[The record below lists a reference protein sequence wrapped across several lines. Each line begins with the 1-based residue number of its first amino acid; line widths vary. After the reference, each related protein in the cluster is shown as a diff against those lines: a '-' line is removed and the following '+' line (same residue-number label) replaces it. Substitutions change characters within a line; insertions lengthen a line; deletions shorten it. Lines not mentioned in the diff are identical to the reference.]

1 MGIRYIYDKYG
12 NLKAVIDEDDYTA
25 TVIDVHK
32 GVVGN
37 VIKGKGGI
45 RATAYSFKKGI
56 VGYADRDDDAIGLL
70 LNDDDDD

>member
-12 NLKAVIDEDDYTA
+12 NIKAVVNEDDYIA

-37 VIKGKGGI
+37 VVKGKDGI
-45 RATAYSFKKGI
+45 RAMANSFKKGI
-56 VGYADRDDDAIGLL
+56 VGYADNGDDAIAMLL
-70 LNDDDDD
+70 DDDD